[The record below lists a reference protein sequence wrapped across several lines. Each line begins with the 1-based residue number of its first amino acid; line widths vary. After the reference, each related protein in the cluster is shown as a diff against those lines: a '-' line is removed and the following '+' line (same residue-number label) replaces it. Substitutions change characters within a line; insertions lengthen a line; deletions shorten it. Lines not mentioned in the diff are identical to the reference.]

1 MRTLPARALS
11 RPPPRL
17 APSSHRSRPSTWA
30 CSPAVHATPPVKLTF
45 TLPDGRCASVDA
57 VPGDPLLEA
66 VDAAAAAAGDA
77 GAMSPIV
84 LGCCTGSCGVC
95 EVEVR
100 RSGALDG
107 GLDGAPTVVRACVA
121 AVPAGYAEVHVSL
134 LPDDAVWGLDAWDT

>member
-1 MRTLPARALS
+1 MWARTLS

-17 APSSHRSRPSTWA
+17 APSSRLAACPRVRP
-30 CSPAVHATPPVKLTF
+30 VHATPPVKLTF

-57 VPGDPLLEA
+57 LPGDPLLEA
-66 VDAAAAAAGDA
+66 ADAAAAAAGDA

-84 LGCCTGSCGVC
+84 MGCCTGSCGVC

-100 RSGALDG
+100 RSCALDG

-121 AVPAGYAEVHVSL
+121 VVPAGYAQVHVSL
-134 LPDDAVWGLDAWDT
+134 LPDDAVWGVDAWDT